1 MDNLDDDFK
10 VVSEL
15 FTERWTNGEI
25 CPKIHRIYSICN
37 PFLQRRLEAYRQTLG
52 RFQQSEQDFHGT
64 PLTCDIMSR
73 TPPSLCK
80 QPSCG
85 ICGITC
91 AGMDPNSIRSDIKD
105 FQRFGKGFYLA
116 PNSSKC
122 DFYADANS
130 NGHKGMLLCD
140 VLPGNKYKWT
150 VDDRH
155 RPGLPP
161 GYHSVLGEE
170 GTRLN
175 YPEIV
180 VYNEDAVMPR
190 YIIIYWLSWDC
201 VVLRRTLLTQIAIV
215 TVLFQYC
222 FASFILFTHEIK

>member
-1 MDNLDDDFK
+1 M
-10 VVSEL
+10 SQYPPHL
-15 FTERWTNGEI
+15 FYLQSFQIRW
-25 CPKIHRIYSICN
+25 
-37 PFLQRRLEAYRQTLG
+37 EAYRQILG

-64 PLTCDIMSR
+64 PQTCDMSR

-91 AGMDPNSIRSDIKD
+91 AGMDPYSIRSDIKD
-105 FQRFGKGFYLA
+105 FQRFGRGFYLA
-116 PNSSKC
+116 SNSSKC
-122 DFYADANS
+122 DTYADS

-140 VLPGNKYKWT
+140 VLPENKFKRT

-155 RPGLPP
+155 LQGPPP
-161 GYHSVLGEE
+161 GYHSILGEE
-170 GTRLN
+170 GERLK

-190 YIIIYWLSWDC
+190 YIIIY
-201 VVLRRTLLTQIAIV
+201 
-215 TVLFQYC
+215 
-222 FASFILFTHEIK
+222 